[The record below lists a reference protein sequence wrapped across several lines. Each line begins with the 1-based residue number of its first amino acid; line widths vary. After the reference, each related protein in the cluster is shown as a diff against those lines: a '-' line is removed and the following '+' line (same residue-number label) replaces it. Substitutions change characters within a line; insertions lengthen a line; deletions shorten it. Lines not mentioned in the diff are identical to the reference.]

1 MEVFPLSKGK
11 RRFLTSLL
19 HARGGVSRMQS
30 LSAKLLTSSP
40 RSWRCFLKFAF
51 PPCFVGVF
59 STLVEVFLLLTPTG
73 YNPLGLLHAR
83 GGVSKPLRLYCA
95 PLASSPRS
103 WRCFFNRQPTHAV
116 RHVFST
122 LVEVFPDQQ
131 PCAVLP
137 VRLLHARGGVSRV
150 RLIERL

>member
-19 HARGGVSRMQS
+19 HARGGVSSMQS

-59 STLVEVFLLLTPTG
+59 STLVEVFLNLCACIAHHWRLLHARGGVSLIDNPPTPSGTSSPRSWRCFPISNHVRYCQFVFSTLVEVFLECG
-73 YNPLGLLHAR
+73 SLSDYEFCLLHAR
-83 GGVSKPLRLYCA
+83 GGVSK
-95 PLASSPRS
+95 
-103 WRCFFNRQPTHAV
+103 
-116 RHVFST
+116 
-122 LVEVFPDQQ
+122 
-131 PCAVLP
+131 
-137 VRLLHARGGVSRV
+137 LHTS
-150 RLIERL
+150 

>member
-1 MEVFPLSKGK
+1 MFLSSS
-11 RRFLTSLL
+11 LNPNAANSLL
-19 HARGGVSRMQS
+19 HARGGVSAIQRETKIFNQ
-30 LSAKLLTSSP
+30 SSP
-40 RSWRCFLKFAF
+40 RSWRCFQNA
-51 PPCFVGVF
+51 VTISQVINVF
-59 STLVEVFLLLTPTG
+59 STLVEVFPQVCVSAMLRG
-73 YNPLGLLHAR
+73 RLLHAR